1 MHAGRNKIIA
11 KAAVCV
17 LLVTAATR
25 PAAANSIPTK
35 SDVVWIG
42 VAVGAIGA
50 GIGLGIYFAV
60 HHNASL
66 TGCAASGRT
75 ASSSKTTAIGKPMPW
90 SVQLAQSSPVSAFA
104 SPERESRNRPGQP
117 RSFLSSISQK
127 ISVPA
132 LRSLRRLR
140 RMAKI

>member
-1 MHAGRNKIIA
+1 MKTARNKMLA

-17 LLVTAATR
+17 LLVTAATE

-66 TGCAASGRT
+66 TGCAASGANSLELQNNGDQQTYALVGAVSLIKPGERVRISGKRVKKSPGPT
-75 ASSSKTTAIGKPMPW
+75 PQFLVEHLSKDFGPCLAKPATP
-90 SVQLAQSSPVSAFA
+90 
-104 SPERESRNRPGQP
+104 
-117 RSFLSSISQK
+117 
-127 ISVPA
+127 
-132 LRSLRRLR
+132 
-140 RMAKI
+140 